1 MTIAIKEMTRM
12 KMMKRM
18 IKEMVLKEII
28 RLFIE
33 KVLMI
38 KWKEIRLK
46 IWKVDFCKVE
56 IRIGKMMEVGDV
68 VGGKTPLHSLLLRL
82 SNLLAKH
89 HAVHPPQHFSY

>member
-1 MTIAIKEMTRM
+1 MTIAIKEMMRM
-12 KMMKRM
+12 EIVKRM
-18 IKEMVLKEII
+18 IKEMVLKEMI

-56 IRIGKMMEVGDV
+56 IRIGKIVEVGM
-68 VGGKTPLHSLLLRL
+68 
-82 SNLLAKH
+82 
-89 HAVHPPQHFSY
+89 

>member
-1 MTIAIKEMTRM
+1 MTIVIKEMMRM
-12 KMMKRM
+12 KTMKRM
-18 IKEMVLKEII
+18 IKEIVLKKMI

-56 IRIGKMMEVGDV
+56 IRIGKIIEVGM
-68 VGGKTPLHSLLLRL
+68 
-82 SNLLAKH
+82 
-89 HAVHPPQHFSY
+89 

>member
-1 MTIAIKEMTRM
+1 MTIVIKEMMRM
-12 KMMKRM
+12 EIVKRM
-18 IKEMVLKEII
+18 IKERILKEMR

-56 IRIGKMMEVGDV
+56 IRIDKIVEVGM
-68 VGGKTPLHSLLLRL
+68 
-82 SNLLAKH
+82 
-89 HAVHPPQHFSY
+89 

>member
-56 IRIGKMMEVGDV
+56 IMIGEMMEVGM
-68 VGGKTPLHSLLLRL
+68 L
-82 SNLLAKH
+82 
-89 HAVHPPQHFSY
+89 

>member
-1 MTIAIKEMTRM
+1 
-12 KMMKRM
+12 MMKRM

-68 VGGKTPLHSLLLRL
+68 VGAKTPLHSHPLRL

-89 HAVHPPQHFSY
+89 HTVLPPQHFSY